1 MPVYKVEFDRKP
13 EFSKEPVQNGDILS
27 LGVLW
32 AGKVTEGNEDEKPE
46 KLKYEKNTYIPD
58 YGKNGLAVNKNCHAY
73 FWDDSREIMCWDA
86 CFEKAGQY
94 SATLVHAH
102 LWAETR
108 NNMCDFTLTV
118 NGTTNAVNMQEE
130 KSTYSISRTT
140 NHFNTRI
147 CHDAGVF
154 NIEKAGKYRI
164 LLKRSKK
171 GESIPVTNIEFKKLP
186 F

>member
-1 MPVYKVEFDRKP
+1 MRNLAENIFYRKP

-86 CFEKAGQY
+86 CFEKAG
-94 SATLVHAH
+94 
-102 LWAETR
+102 
-108 NNMCDFTLTV
+108 
-118 NGTTNAVNMQEE
+118 
-130 KSTYSISRTT
+130 
-140 NHFNTRI
+140 
-147 CHDAGVF
+147 
-154 NIEKAGKYRI
+154 KYRI

>member
-1 MPVYKVEFDRKP
+1 MSEKTTAFQQILNDRFGMFVHYGIYSEMAGIYKGRECEGIGEWIQLRLEIPVAEYEEFGRKYFLPKP

-86 CFEKAGQY
+86 CFEKAG
-94 SATLVHAH
+94 
-102 LWAETR
+102 
-108 NNMCDFTLTV
+108 
-118 NGTTNAVNMQEE
+118 
-130 KSTYSISRTT
+130 
-140 NHFNTRI
+140 
-147 CHDAGVF
+147 
-154 NIEKAGKYRI
+154 KYRI